1 MAGLVGCAKAQI
13 YVFLPCREG
22 GRMSQMRRKRR
33 GRRIKNVR
41 WSGDARKMRNR
52 YQAKVY
58 RQVKDRLFRF
68 LFGKN
73 KDALLQLYNA
83 LNGTDYEDTTGM
95 EIVTIES
102 AVYVVMNNDAAF
114 IFAGTLSLYEHQS
127 TMNKNMPVRFLL
139 YLAEEYQKVIEKAE
153 SSLYGSRRITLPIP
167 KCVVFYNGEQDARE
181 DAAESWEM
189 YLSDAFSSGKKN
201 GVMAADVEV
210 RVHVLNINYGH
221 NKKLME
227 KCPLLEEYSHFVA
240 VSRECLA
247 KGMDRQ
253 EAYIVAVDYC
263 IEHNILRDF
272 LRENRMEVIGMLL
285 REFDVEKYERS
296 LREEGREEG
305 KSQGL
310 TALIRTLK
318 PMLNDI
324 DKVYEAI
331 IGNEAY
337 ADVTRETVQEYYH
350 TT

>member
-1 MAGLVGCAKAQI
+1 
-13 YVFLPCREG
+13 
-22 GRMSQMRRKRR
+22 MSQMRRKRR

-41 WSGDARKMRNR
+41 WSGDASRMRNR
-52 YQAKVY
+52 YQAQVY
-58 RQVKDRLFRF
+58 RQVKDRLFRC

-102 AVYVVMNNDAAF
+102 AVYVAMNNDAAF
-114 IFAGTLSLYEHQS
+114 LFAGTLSLYEHQS
-127 TMNKNMPVRFLL
+127 TMNKNMPVRFML
-139 YLAEEYQKVIEKAE
+139 YLAEEYQKVIENAE
-153 SSLYGSRRITLPIP
+153 ISLYGSRRITLPMP
-167 KCVVFYNGEQDARE
+167 KCVVFYNGENDAGE
-181 DAAESWEM
+181 DAEESWEM
-189 YLSDAFSSGKKN
+189 CLSDAFVDSGQK
-201 GVMAADVEV
+201 ADVEV
-210 RVHVLNINYGH
+210 KVHVLNINYGH
-221 NKKLME
+221 NQELME
-227 KCPLLEEYSHFVA
+227 ECPLLEEYSHFVSI
-240 VSRECLA
+240 SREYLA
-247 KGMDRQ
+247 QGMERQ
-253 EAYIVAVDYC
+253 EAYTVAIDYC
-263 IEHNILRDF
+263 IEHDILKNF